1 MDSDQLKQSR
11 NSGEKVWVA
20 IQNQLAEGGG
30 FLAAMFHSFK
40 LFIKK
45 QFMTFLIFGIIG
57 SSLATAWW
65 AIKPKIYEA
74 EMTVSYVH
82 YEKKIY
88 ADMLGK
94 LNQLI
99 ESKSYTSLSQLL
111 DLPEASFDK
120 LRGIKA
126 YNIRKEEL
134 TKDLSTEKIPFYIVV
149 QVTDLDILSDL
160 EPALV
165 QYLDGTDFIQDRL
178 SYMKNKSEN
187 ELIFL
192 EKRLATVD
200 SLSRMLV
207 IQDDKMLSEKA
218 VTRMELLQETL
229 TVYSRIQE
237 VQGSLAF
244 NLNIEVLD
252 GFIANEKPSGKGMFF
267 WMLYGFLAGLGIR
280 LLVLIFK

>member
-1 MDSDQLKQSR
+1 M
-11 NSGEKVWVA
+11 
-20 IQNQLAEGGG
+20 
-30 FLAAMFHSFK
+30 
-40 LFIKK
+40 KK
-45 QFMTFLIFGIIG
+45 
-57 SSLATAWW
+57 
-65 AIKPKIYEA
+65 
-74 EMTVSYVH
+74 
-82 YEKKIY
+82 
-88 ADMLGK
+88 
-94 LNQLI
+94 
-99 ESKSYTSLSQLL
+99 
-111 DLPEASFDK
+111 
-120 LRGIKA
+120 
-126 YNIRKEEL
+126 
-134 TKDLSTEKIPFYIVV
+134 
-149 QVTDLDILSDL
+149 
-160 EPALV
+160 
-165 QYLDGTDFIQDRL
+165 
-178 SYMKNKSEN
+178 KSEN

-280 LLVLIFK
+280 MLVLIFK

>member
-1 MDSDQLKQSR
+1 MGSDQLKQSR

-30 FLAAMFHSFK
+30 FLAAMFQSFK
-40 LFIKK
+40 LFVKK

-57 SSLATAWW
+57 SGLATAWW
-65 AIKPKIYEA
+65 AIKPKVYEA

-88 ADMLGK
+88 ADMLEK

-111 DLPEASFDK
+111 DLPEASFGK

-134 TKDLSTEKIPFYIVV
+134 TKDLSTEKIPFYIIV

-178 SYMKNKSEN
+178 AYMKNKSEN

-192 EKRLATVD
+192 ENRLATVD